1 MVSLTDNWYLCYYG
15 GMDELNIDDDIT
27 DFDEM
32 FGDLNMTMLH
42 SGEKHHVLVYG
53 TLMSNMRNH
62 ARLDEKSTKLI
73 AHNAIL
79 DGDFHMFP
87 VKTVSGYAAPIVM
100 YGESGES
107 RGIVHGEL
115 YEVSNAMLMK
125 LDMFEGHSEVYRRMM
140 LPIAHDG
147 TANSRVMNAWA
158 YIYAN
163 ERPNEKALESL
174 GMDTVVRYTGP
185 NNMLHY
191 RWAGE
196 KG

>member
-1 MVSLTDNWYLCYYG
+1 MSEFYT
-15 GMDELNIDDDIT
+15 DDDIT

-42 SGEKHHVLVYG
+42 SGEKHHVFVYG
-53 TLMSNMRNH
+53 TLMTDMRNH
-62 ARLDEKSTKLI
+62 ARLDEKDTKLI
-73 AHNAIL
+73 AHNAVL

-87 VKTVSGYAAPIVM
+87 MKTVSGYAAPIVM
-100 YGESGES
+100 YGEPGAPQ
-107 RGIVHGEL
+107 GIVHGEL

-125 LDMFEGHSEVYRRMM
+125 LDLFEGHPEVYRRMK

-147 TANSRVMNAWA
+147 NTASRVISAWA

-163 ERPNEKALESL
+163 ERPNEESL
-174 GMDTVVRYTGP
+174 SMYTVFKYTVP